1 MDIIQCR
8 RFGTRTNMNL
18 IPENREFEEFL
29 NNCKVSQEK
38 TAGAFESL
46 DPELTD
52 YSDNNDEER
61 DLKLYLSYSENS
73 LKLDSILIKIEK
85 ILKDNSSPA
94 NRKIAL
100 CFLAIIVES
109 TNKNE
114 SKVKHANKC
123 LEKFIKC
130 EFDFSITTHLKPHVE
145 DNSRIDFGQ
154 DIHLG
159 PFDPSPFNHW
169 AERGRSN
176 FRNLSSLKGRYCL
189 TQRRINLAIPNLVTD
204 LIYKKLGNH
213 GNLFFDK
220 YFHNLKKEIIEQN
233 WYFLDQSL
241 CIKEALSL
249 FFLNFKNIFSSSEI
263 VDEIIGIFRWKIDE
277 IKTWAVRNKPVTYL
291 IYPKADSLNQANNML
306 EESTGSKEPESD
318 SLLYFEIKKFSE
330 FLQSA
335 NRHQI
340 EERSNEAFLFRVI
353 ALDLLFGDKS
363 KTTENIAK
371 RVSSIVHNQLE
382 SSYQDCKK
390 QVKKMYDS
398 RSNFVHK
405 GEIPENET
413 FIKNSKIICEEVLF
427 CVLTVSSKKQFK
439 GYDDWVN
446 HIDWVHA
453 SLEANKELDRNDYL
467 KMGLAEDF
475 KFRKTNIN

>member
-1 MDIIQCR
+1 MDIIQCKR
-8 RFGTRTNMNL
+8 LGTKNMNL
-18 IPENREFEEFL
+18 IPENKEFEEFL
-29 NNCKVSQEK
+29 NSCKVSQED
-38 TAGAFESL
+38 TDGAFESL
-46 DPELTD
+46 DPEYTD

-61 DLKLYLSYSENS
+61 NLKLYLSYSENT

-85 ILKDNSSPA
+85 ILKNNSSPA

-100 CFLAIIVES
+100 WFLAIIVES

-154 DIHLG
+154 DIDVG

-249 FFLNFKNIFSSSEI
+249 FSFDFKNIFSSSKI
-263 VDEIIGIFRWKIDE
+263 VDEEIGIFRWETDKIR
-277 IKTWAVRNKPVTYL
+277 TWAVRNKPVTYL
-291 IYPKADSLNQANNML
+291 FYPKAGSLNQANNML
-306 EESTGSKEPESD
+306 EVSTGSKEPESD

-405 GEIPENET
+405 GEIPENEA
-413 FIKNSKIICEEVLF
+413 FIKTSKIICEEVLF

-439 GYDDWVN
+439 GYDEWIS

-467 KMGLAEDF
+467 KMGLAADF

>member
-1 MDIIQCR
+1 
-8 RFGTRTNMNL
+8 MNL

-29 NNCKVSQEK
+29 NSCKVSQEK
-38 TAGAFESL
+38 RAGTFESL
-46 DPELTD
+46 DHKLTD
-52 YSDNNDEER
+52 YSDNNDAER
-61 DLKLYLSYSENS
+61 DLKLYLSYSENT
-73 LKLDSILIKIEK
+73 LKLDSILIKIEN
-85 ILKDNSSPA
+85 ILKNNSSPA

-130 EFDFSITTHLKPHVE
+130 EFDFSITTHLKPHVQS
-145 DNSRIDFGQ
+145 NSRIDFGQ

-176 FRNLSSLKGRYCL
+176 FRIKLSTLEGRYCL
-189 TQRRINLAIPNLVTD
+189 TQRRINLAIPNFKPD
-204 LIYKKLGNH
+204 HIFKNLGIH

-220 YFHNLKKEIIEQN
+220 YFNNLWQEIKKQN
-233 WYFLDQSL
+233 WYFLDQTL

-249 FFLNFKNIFSSSEI
+249 FSFDFKNIFSSSKI
-263 VDEIIGIFRWKIDE
+263 VDEEIGIFRWKTDTIR
-277 IKTWAVRNKPVTYL
+277 TWAVRNKPVTYL
-291 IYPKADSLNQANNML
+291 FYPSADSLNQANNML
-306 EESTGSKEPESD
+306 EVSTGSKEPESN
-318 SLLYFEIKKFSE
+318 SLLYYEIKKFSE

-335 NRHQI
+335 NRHQN
-340 EERSNEAFLFRVI
+340 EGRSNEAFLFRVI
-353 ALDLLFGDKS
+353 ALDLLFGS
-363 KTTENIAK
+363 ESNTTENIAN
-371 RVSSIVHNQLE
+371 RVSSLVHKQLE

-405 GEIPENET
+405 GEIPENEA
-413 FIKNSKIICEEVLF
+413 FIKTSKIICEEVLF

-439 GYDDWVN
+439 GYDEWIS

-467 KMGLAEDF
+467 KMGLAADF